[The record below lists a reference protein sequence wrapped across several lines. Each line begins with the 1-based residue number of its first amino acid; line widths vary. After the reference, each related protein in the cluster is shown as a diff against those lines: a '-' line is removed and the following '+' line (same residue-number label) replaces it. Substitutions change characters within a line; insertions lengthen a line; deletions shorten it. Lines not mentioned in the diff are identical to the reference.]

1 MVLSTQRY
9 GKLASALQG
18 SCRQKC
24 LEPSCASARNS
35 TKAQTVQG
43 PEMQGTA
50 ALCCV
55 QNTRVNK
62 SHSDRNSRCATAA
75 KRPCIDPPMK
85 CLMAPNHLNHVASE
99 QQNHGRTTLHSAANR
114 AANMT
119 DSYFIHSQEPKPHTH
134 PAAAISVYARLQSSC
149 AECSLCVCACNV
161 LEPSEHR
168 RIVHQPHACVRAAAK
183 DTLRSAHTLN
193 TAHSARPGRH

>member
-62 SHSDRNSRCATAA
+62 SHSDRNSHCAAAA
-75 KRPCIDPPMK
+75 KGPCIGPPMK

-99 QQNHGRTTLHSAANR
+99 QQNHSN
-114 AANMT
+114 
-119 DSYFIHSQEPKPHTH
+119 H
-134 PAAAISVYARLQSSC
+134 P
-149 AECSLCVCACNV
+149 AECSQLCCENDGFILHTQPRTKASHTSRGSNLSVCSTAELMCRMQSVCVCACNV

-193 TAHSARPGRH
+193 TAHSSRPERH